1 MKSNI
6 FILRGLFSKIYHLD
20 KERKVPIILKDV
32 LVKFKKFKMKI
43 ANNQIDNYIKNI
55 DKEKVAG
62 ALLFGADESVAMS
75 RFNAI
80 AKKIVA
86 DLKDQFLVVDLDKER
101 FASNSSCLADEF
113 FSISMFGGRKLIIVR
128 NPALQVSKAL
138 KIFLEDEEQI
148 KKSDNFILILAS
160 ELEKS
165 NLLRKICE
173 NSNHFAAIA
182 CYEDSDLIIKK
193 LIEQRLKSA
202 NIEFDNEILRHLF
215 EILPRNRQIIASE
228 IDKIATYLDGEE
240 ISAKKIDEI
249 VKNQSEVKIDE
260 FIDFFVMKN
269 KKEALNSLQSL
280 FQDGFE
286 PILALRFL
294 TNYLLKIYE
303 AKNAIENGEN
313 FDFVVK
319 SQNLFFKIE
328 PIFKKHLRSVEAKE
342 VANWLNSLQ
351 NLEIQLKTNFSKNA
365 KLLFSQ
371 YVLS

>member
-1 MKSNI
+1 M
-6 FILRGLFSKIYHLD
+6 
-20 KERKVPIILKDV
+20 
-32 LVKFKKFKMKI
+32 KFKKFKMKI